1 MLAKILAQLLHTYL
15 LHIYIY
21 VCEYIYIYRYIYI
34 DIVIIFTYIVP
45 KLTMYFRE
53 FFFCHLFVLSS
64 LHTRA
69 LYTQRAQ
76 ACCTG
81 IGSWAGTRRRTT
93 NHHACTGI
101 GDASWFSLLFPA
113 GTEHIGHIQLSKH
126 CHHKHFTQNKTHLLP
141 NPTPN
146 LSTFKQKGLIHAIA
160 PALSLS
166 AVRIEPRHQKKLDP
180 GPNSLGLSQLAFIF

>member
-1 MLAKILAQLLHTYL
+1 
-15 LHIYIY
+15 
-21 VCEYIYIYRYIYI
+21 
-34 DIVIIFTYIVP
+34 
-45 KLTMYFRE
+45 MYFRE
-53 FFFCHLFVLSS
+53 FFSCHLFVLSS
-64 LHTRA
+64 LRTRA

-93 NHHACTGI
+93 NHRACTGI

-146 LSTFKQKGLIHAIA
+146 LSTFKQKGLIHAISPNLSTFKQKGLIHAIA